1 MKNKIKTDLERGQI
15 FGDHILSGL
24 QIAQN
29 SESDNMSLSI
39 DLCKIFKDS
48 KGLLEKYEDSRSIY
62 VKSAIEIADSDTIQ
76 AISYLKEVTE
86 MDNYI
91 CLLKRIKKGDKL

>member
-15 FGDHILSGL
+15 FGDHILNGL
-24 QIAQN
+24 EMAQN
-29 SESDNMSLSI
+29 SESDDMSLTI
-39 DLCKIFKDS
+39 ELCKIFRSS
-48 KGLLEKYEDSRSIY
+48 KGLLEKYEDSRAVY

-76 AISYLKEVTE
+76 AISYLKTVME

-91 CLLKRIKKGDKL
+91 CLLKRIIK